1 MLVPGDSLMLG
12 SKGTRVAVA
21 DAAGRV
27 QFRNVHVGN
36 DYGNEVEILSGVST
50 GEMVIMNPADA
61 VRDGAVVELR
71 RARE

>member
-1 MLVPGDSLMLG
+1 MPGDSLILG

-21 DAAGRV
+21 DAGGRV

-36 DYGNEVEILSGVST
+36 DYGNEVEILSGVSA
-50 GEMVIMNPADA
+50 GEMVIMNPTDA